1 MAVIKTQIS
10 LRLEPETLAKLKK
23 IANEYVRSSSN
34 MIEYLIMQKIKDYE
48 YENGEIELTDEDIYP
63 M

>member
-10 LRLEPETLAKLKK
+10 LKLEPETLAKLKK
-23 IANEYVRSSSN
+23 IANEYVRSGSN

-48 YENGEIELTDEDIYP
+48 YENEKLN
-63 M
+63 